1 MGFRPTTN
9 QGEKMNLQQEIEEL
23 NREIH
28 NLGVKI
34 DNLQIGIEAR
44 IREVRKL
51 EEMRRV
57 AVRAGI
63 GD

>member
-1 MGFRPTTN
+1 
-9 QGEKMNLQQEIEEL
+9 MNLQQEIEEL

-63 GD
+63 GE